1 MSLDKII
8 MLIFILSIFSENVHG
23 EGYNLDRVVSEK
35 LIAKIDDFHNVSIL
49 LSPDSSSKKR
59 YQEISDLTFSP
70 DSNHTAYRAN
80 DGGKEFVVH
89 DGKELKKYGF
99 VGPDLVFSPNSNHI
113 AYTACDNGT
122 IPLKYFVV
130 IDDKELNNFRHFFY
144 LLFSKD
150 SDHLAYEA
158 EDVSGFN
165 IVEDNKSGK
174 IYRKVDYLTFSP
186 DGNHLAYSAS
196 PDIGTDIVVL
206 DSNESSGYDWM
217 SVGKLS
223 FSPDS
228 QHFGYLINENDLSND
243 SAFVVID

>member
-1 MSLDKII
+1 MGENKMSLDKII

-165 IVEDNKSGK
+165 IGLCTC
-174 IYRKVDYLTFSP
+174 LT
-186 DGNHLAYSAS
+186 
-196 PDIGTDIVVL
+196 
-206 DSNESSGYDWM
+206 E
-217 SVGKLS
+217 
-223 FSPDS
+223 
-228 QHFGYLINENDLSND
+228 
-243 SAFVVID
+243 